1 MSEALFPARL
11 LWPSN
16 AAEARQELER
26 IGATEPWR
34 GPLGTPV
41 RNSSAPLDPATLV
54 ALRLDPPIP
63 ALLLNGPLPAA
74 VVRTR
79 GENGFIATGL
89 LAELLAWVEAGA
101 EETSQAVAAV
111 RAGAGLDPR
120 RQWCLR
126 GTSLDLGPKT
136 LLMAV
141 INTTP
146 DSFWSGS
153 RSQNEKAVEEA
164 IEAAVDGGAD
174 LLDIGG
180 ESTRPGAEPLAAGVE
195 IERVLP
201 AVEKAVGLS
210 SLPVSIDTRRR
221 EVAAAAIEAG
231 AVIVNDISAG
241 TDDPALL
248 DLAASSGAGLVLMHR
263 RGLSATM
270 QDDPRYDDLM
280 GEISA
285 FLARQAAVARAAG
298 VAADAIAIDPGLGF
312 GKRRQHNFELYRRM
326 AELHSLGYPLLVG
339 PSRKRH
345 LSGPADRGPAERLPG
360 TLAACALLARE
371 GVQIVRAHDVGAV
384 RAALDTAD
392 EIRGALIEDR
402 VS

>member
-1 MSEALFPARL
+1 VSKALFPARL

-26 IGATEPWR
+26 IGTTEAWH
-34 GPLGTPV
+34 GPLGTPA

-126 GTSLDLGPKT
+126 GTSLNLGPKT

-153 RSQNEKAVEEA
+153 RSQCDEAVEEA

-180 ESTRPGAEPLAAGVE
+180 ESTRPGAEPLAAGDE

-231 AVIVNDISAG
+231 AVIVNG
-241 TDDPALL
+241 KWL
-248 DLAASSGAGLVLMHR
+248 R
-263 RGLSATM
+263 RL
-270 QDDPRYDDLM
+270 
-280 GEISA
+280 
-285 FLARQAAVARAAG
+285 
-298 VAADAIAIDPGLGF
+298 
-312 GKRRQHNFELYRRM
+312 
-326 AELHSLGYPLLVG
+326 
-339 PSRKRH
+339 
-345 LSGPADRGPAERLPG
+345 
-360 TLAACALLARE
+360 
-371 GVQIVRAHDVGAV
+371 
-384 RAALDTAD
+384 
-392 EIRGALIEDR
+392 
-402 VS
+402 